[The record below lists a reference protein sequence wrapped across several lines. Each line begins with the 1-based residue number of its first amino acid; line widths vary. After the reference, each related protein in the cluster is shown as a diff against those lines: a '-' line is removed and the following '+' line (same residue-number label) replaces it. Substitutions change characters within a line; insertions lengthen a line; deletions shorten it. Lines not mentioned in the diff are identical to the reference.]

1 MFENARLDIYESLTL
16 IDGEQP
22 GLLFSIE
29 PDDLID
35 WDVSAKQGAADN
47 ISEIYGRTA
56 TITLLKEGN
65 FNNLINNKLVNSIY
79 PEYYDAAF
87 QLVDT
92 DSGNAI
98 FTGALRLE
106 DIKHNYDS
114 NSMTITLRDSL
125 DIWITQAKKFK
136 YTFSE
141 GNSSW
146 KIEGEG
152 NNLQKL
158 MTEPVAQLA
167 LNMNQYVNDAVGSLG
182 MYIQDLQITLEDHN
196 ELYGWQLPY
205 LIGGYT
211 NLWQGFY
218 THIYY
223 LSETDSFYV
232 LFLHTWRWGGVNN
245 WVWQYQMER
254 FLFHPENLL
263 QPYQKLTF
271 ISKEIINH
279 VTYYILIALLLG
291 NTGATIEWAEEQHNY
306 PYLIVNGVH
315 SVIINKDYNDY
326 KMAIEKVGEQDKLY
340 VSTPLDFNEIE
351 FSDGTKT
358 YETIFNVLL
367 TANILHIRAN
377 EIGIKHIN
385 YSVLNPNFIIEDGT
399 IIPIIPDDD
408 IVNQTRD
415 GALIEVNTM
424 SSVLSNAANGNN
436 IANAIKN
443 IYLNAFTAISCKLSF
458 SLPDYYYNEEYME
471 IFKTIQVDG
480 YNYILTNIGYPKDG
494 LIEIECLGSWN

>member
-22 GLLFSIE
+22 ELLFSIE

-56 TITLLKEGN
+56 TITLLKEGD
-65 FNNLINNKLVNSIY
+65 FGNLIANKLKNAIY

-106 DIKHNYDS
+106 DIKHNYDN

-125 DIWITQAKKFK
+125 DIWITQARKFG

-146 KIEGEG
+146 KIDGEG

-182 MYIQDLQITLEDHN
+182 MYIQDLQITIEDHN
-196 ELYGWQLPY
+196 ELYGWELPFVV
-205 LIGGYT
+205 GGYT

-223 LSETDSFYV
+223 LSETNSFYV
-232 LFLHTWRWGGVNN
+232 LFLHTWRYGGVNN
-245 WVWQYQMER
+245 WVWRYQMER

-263 QPYQKLTF
+263 QPYQKQT
-271 ISKEIINH
+271 IMCNPATNH
-279 VTYYILIALLLG
+279 VTYYNLIASLLDIG
-291 NTGATIEWAEEQHNY
+291 NTGATLEWAEEQHNY

-315 SVIINKDYNDY
+315 SVTVTVNDNDY
-326 KMAIEKVGEQDKLY
+326 KMEIEKVGEQDKLY

-351 FSDGTKT
+351 FSYGAKT

-399 IIPIIPDDD
+399 IIPDDD

-424 SSVLSNAANGNN
+424 ASALSNAANGDN
-436 IANAIKN
+436 IANAIKY
-443 IYLNAFTAISCKLSF
+443 IYRIAFRAISCKLSF
-458 SLPDYYYNEEYME
+458 SLPDYYYNDPNIE

-494 LIEIECLGSWN
+494 LIDIECLGSWN

>member
-22 GLLFSIE
+22 ELLFSIE

-56 TITLLKEGN
+56 TITLLKEGDFGN
-65 FNNLINNKLVNSIY
+65 FIANKLINAIY

-106 DIKHNYDS
+106 DIKHNYDN

-125 DIWITQAKKFK
+125 DIWITQAKKFG
-136 YTFSE
+136 YTFSK
-141 GNSSW
+141 GDSSW
-146 KIEGEG
+146 KIDGEG

-158 MTEPVAQLA
+158 MIEPVAQLA

-205 LIGGYT
+205 ITGSYT

-223 LSETDSFYV
+223 SSAYNNFCV
-232 LFLHTWRWGGVNN
+232 LFLHTWRYGGVNN
-245 WVWQYQMER
+245 WVWRYQMES

-263 QPYQKLTF
+263 QPYQKQTF
-271 ISKEIINH
+271 ISNTITHYE
-279 VTYYILIALLLG
+279 TYYILIASLLSG
-291 NTGATIEWAEEQHNY
+291 TGATIEWAEEQPNY
-306 PYLIVNGVH
+306 P
-315 SVIINKDYNDY
+315 
-326 KMAIEKVGEQDKLY
+326 
-340 VSTPLDFNEIE
+340 
-351 FSDGTKT
+351 
-358 YETIFNVLL
+358 
-367 TANILHIRAN
+367 
-377 EIGIKHIN
+377 
-385 YSVLNPNFIIEDGT
+385 
-399 IIPIIPDDD
+399 
-408 IVNQTRD
+408 
-415 GALIEVNTM
+415 
-424 SSVLSNAANGNN
+424 
-436 IANAIKN
+436 
-443 IYLNAFTAISCKLSF
+443 
-458 SLPDYYYNEEYME
+458 
-471 IFKTIQVDG
+471 
-480 YNYILTNIGYPKDG
+480 
-494 LIEIECLGSWN
+494 

>member
-35 WDVSAKQGAADN
+35 WDISAKQGAADN

-56 TITLLKEGN
+56 TITLLKEGD
-65 FNNLINNKLVNSIY
+65 FGNLINNKLINSIY

-106 DIKHNYDS
+106 DIKHNYDN

-125 DIWITQAKKFK
+125 DIWITQARKYE

-141 GNSSW
+141 GDSSW
-146 KIEGEG
+146 KIDGEG

-158 MTEPVAQLA
+158 MTEPVTQLA

-182 MYIQDLQITLEDHN
+182 MYIQDLQITIEDHN
-196 ELYGWQLPY
+196 ELYSWELPY

-223 LSETDSFYV
+223 LSENNSFYV
-232 LFLHTWRWGGVNN
+232 LFLHTWRYGGVNN
-245 WVWQYQMER
+245 WVWRYQMER

-263 QPYQKLTF
+263 QPYQKQTL
-271 ISKEIINH
+271 IINPMINAEGFYFAIDSL
-279 VTYYILIALLLG
+279 TAG
-291 NTGATIEWAEEQHNY
+291 TGASLAWAEEQPNY

-315 SVIINKDYNDY
+315 SVTITIDDVDY
-326 KMAIEKVGEQDKLY
+326 KMEIEKVGEQDKLC

-351 FSDGTKT
+351 FSDGAKT

-385 YSVLNPNFIIEDGT
+385 YSVLNPNFIIETGT
-399 IIPIIPDDD
+399 VIPDDD

-415 GALIEVNTM
+415 GALVEVNTM
-424 SSVLSNAANGNN
+424 SSILSSAKNGNN
-436 IANAIKN
+436 IANAIKY
-443 IYLNAFTAISCKLSF
+443 IYLIAFTAISCKLSF
-458 SLPDYYYNEEYME
+458 SLPDYYYNDPNIE

-494 LIEIECLGSWN
+494 LIDIECLGAWN

>member
-22 GLLFSIE
+22 ELLFSVE

-35 WDVSAKQGAADN
+35 WDISAKQGAADN

-56 TITLLKEGN
+56 TITLLKEGD
-65 FNNLINNKLVNSIY
+65 FGNLIANKLKNAIY

-87 QLVDT
+87 QLVNT
-92 DSGNAI
+92 DSGASI

-106 DIKHNYDS
+106 DIKHNYDN

-125 DIWITQAKKFK
+125 DIWITQARKFG

-141 GNSSW
+141 GDSSW
-146 KIEGEG
+146 KIDGEG

-205 LIGGYT
+205 ITGSYT

-223 LSETDSFYV
+223 QTDSFYV
-232 LFLHTWRWGGVNN
+232 LFLHTFRWGGANN
-245 WVWQYQMER
+245 WLFQYQMER
-254 FLFHPENLL
+254 FLFHPDNLL
-263 QPYQKLTF
+263 QPYSKQAF
-271 ISKEIINH
+271 ISNPR
-279 VTYYILIALLLG
+279 TSDGFNYDIASLLG
-291 NTGATIEWAEEQHNY
+291 DTGASITWATDNNNY
-306 PYLIVNGVH
+306 PYIIVNGVH
-315 SVIINKDYNDY
+315 SVTVTINDNDY
-326 KMAIEKVGEQDKLY
+326 KMEIEKVGEQDKLY

-399 IIPIIPDDD
+399 IIPDDD

-415 GALIEVNTM
+415 GALLDVNTIA
-424 SSVLSNAANGNN
+424 SILNNAANGDN
-436 IANAIKN
+436 IANAIKY
-443 IYLNAFTAISCKLSF
+443 IYRIAFTAISCKLSF

-471 IFKTIQVDG
+471 IFKTIQIDD

>member
-22 GLLFSIE
+22 ELLFSIE

-106 DIKHNYDS
+106 DIKHNYDN

-125 DIWITQAKKFK
+125 DIWITQARKFG

-141 GNSSW
+141 GDSSW
-146 KIEGEG
+146 KIDGEG

-158 MTEPVAQLA
+158 MTEPVTQLA

-182 MYIQDLQITLEDHN
+182 MYIQDLLITLEDHN
-196 ELYGWQLPY
+196 ELYSWQLPY
-205 LIGGYT
+205 ITGSYT

-223 LSETDSFYV
+223 LSEDNSFYV
-232 LFLHTWRWGGVNN
+232 LFLHTWRWGVVKY

-263 QPYQKLTF
+263 QPYQKQTQISNPRIEAEGFYYDIDSLT
-271 ISKEIINH
+271 
-279 VTYYILIALLLG
+279 AG
-291 NTGATIEWAEEQHNY
+291 TGASLAWAEDQHNY

-315 SVIINKDYNDY
+315 SVIITKDDNDY
-326 KMAIEKVGEQDKLY
+326 KMEIEKVGEQDKLY
-340 VSTPLDFNEIE
+340 VSTPLDFNEVE

-385 YSVLNPNFIIEDGT
+385 YSVLNPNFIIETGT
-399 IIPIIPDDD
+399 VIPDDD

-415 GALIEVNTM
+415 GALVEVNTM
-424 SSVLSNAANGNN
+424 SSILSSAKNGNN
-436 IANAIKN
+436 IANAIKY
-443 IYLNAFTAISCKLSF
+443 IYLIAFTAISCKLSF

-471 IFKTIQVDG
+471 IFKTIQIDG

>member
-35 WDVSAKQGAADN
+35 WDISAKQGAADN

-56 TITLLKEGN
+56 TITLLKEGD
-65 FNNLINNKLVNSIY
+65 FGNLINNKLINSIY

-92 DSGNAI
+92 DSGASI

-106 DIKHNYDS
+106 DIKHNYDN

-125 DIWITQAKKFK
+125 DIWITQARKFEYTFSEPLYVTPLVSIIAGLGFS

-146 KIEGEG
+146 KIDGEG

-182 MYIQDLQITLEDHN
+182 MYIQDLLITLEDHN
-196 ELYGWQLPY
+196 ELYSWQLPY
-205 LIGGYT
+205 ITGSYT

-223 LSETDSFYV
+223 QTDSFYV
-232 LFLHTWRWGGVNN
+232 LFLHTWRYGGVNN
-245 WVWQYQMER
+245 WVWRYQMER

-263 QPYQKLTF
+263 QPYQKQTF
-271 ISKEIINH
+271 ISDPIINH
-279 VTYYILIALLLG
+279 ETYKILIASLLG

-315 SVIINKDYNDY
+315 SVTVTINDNNY
-326 KMAIEKVGEQDKLY
+326 KMEIEKVGEQDKLY
-340 VSTPLDFNEIE
+340 VSTPLDFNEIKR
-351 FSDGTKT
+351 SADKIG
-358 YETIFNVLL
+358 
-367 TANILHIRAN
+367 RA
-377 EIGIKHIN
+377 H
-385 YSVLNPNFIIEDGT
+385 V
-399 IIPIIPDDD
+399 
-408 IVNQTRD
+408 
-415 GALIEVNTM
+415 
-424 SSVLSNAANGNN
+424 
-436 IANAIKN
+436 
-443 IYLNAFTAISCKLSF
+443 
-458 SLPDYYYNEEYME
+458 
-471 IFKTIQVDG
+471 
-480 YNYILTNIGYPKDG
+480 
-494 LIEIECLGSWN
+494 